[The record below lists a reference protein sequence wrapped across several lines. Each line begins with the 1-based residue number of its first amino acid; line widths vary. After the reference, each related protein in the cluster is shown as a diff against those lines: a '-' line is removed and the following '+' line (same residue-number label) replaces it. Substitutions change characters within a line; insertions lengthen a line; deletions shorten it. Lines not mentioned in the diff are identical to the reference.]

1 MCRCRRCPVQTEL
14 TALEP
19 ILIVKTEETA
29 QLLQL
34 VQEQRRALEEAN
46 GGLREELDGIYAASL
61 ATHAAATAA
70 GGSAG
75 ASDAI

>member
-1 MCRCRRCPVQTEL
+1 
-14 TALEP
+14 
-19 ILIVKTEETA
+19 
-29 QLLQL
+29 

-70 GGSAG
+70 GASGAGTAQDAG
-75 ASDAI
+75 ARAI